1 METLKQAAQERQG
14 TWLPAPE
21 LLGEAPDQPSLERQG
36 LDGDS
41 SGTVLGWL
49 TSAVSRLGSDRRSNS
64 GTRLCSTSFL
74 RGPRSPTRSPPR
86 PRRTSDPRSPTADA
100 RTDSRACKEVVMRA
114 APAGRGCTG
123 GCELGVWPR
132 GLELPGWGALGE
144 PDPERKAGGA
154 GPAGRGG
161 AHVVQ
166 KRWEAW
172 PQLGAQEPHGR
183 PRPQQDPPQG
193 SQRGAHEPSVRLSQ
207 RTQERGQ
214 QRAHVTHLEGVRYR
228 NLWAAPR
235 RPRRVPP
242 GPAPHLPAVQ
252 RQMAEA
258 QQAQPAHGGLGVALP
273 GAEPLQDDLL
283 WQEPC
288 GGPALQQL
296 SAGRGVSRPAFLRR
310 PGPLGGQVPS
320 HPSAP
325 ILEAGSPR

>member
-154 GPAGRGG
+154 GPAGRGRRAG
-161 AHVVQ
+161 A
-166 KRWEAW
+166 ANSFSN
-172 PQLGAQEPHGR
+172 LALLR
-183 PRPQQDPPQG
+183 PR
-193 SQRGAHEPSVRLSQ
+193 GA
-207 RTQERGQ
+207 
-214 QRAHVTHLEGVRYR
+214 
-228 NLWAAPR
+228 
-235 RPRRVPP
+235 
-242 GPAPHLPAVQ
+242 
-252 RQMAEA
+252 
-258 QQAQPAHGGLGVALP
+258 
-273 GAEPLQDDLL
+273 D
-283 WQEPC
+283 
-288 GGPALQQL
+288 
-296 SAGRGVSRPAFLRR
+296 
-310 PGPLGGQVPS
+310 
-320 HPSAP
+320 
-325 ILEAGSPR
+325 